1 MLPSGNATGTA
12 TGATAA
18 ATCREPAELVGKG
31 ATAAATSR
39 REPAGSIRST
49 QSTCRGDDMHA
60 HAQLSYLKMV
70 PPSGTATGTAT
81 DGTATATSR
90 EPAELVGDGAL
101 PTATS
106 REPAELVENGATA
119 AATSREPAELVG
131 NGALPAATSREPAEL
146 VENRATATA
155 PSTRADLV
163 GRGAELALVA
173 ELVAELA
180 LASPHRLAMSHT
192 MVRVNATCI
201 ETTARRQ
208 HVHISNT
215 KHVVACDGHGHW
227 LNCSGK

>member
-1 MLPSGNATGTA
+1 MVPPSGTVMGTA
-12 TGATAA
+12 TGSTATA
-18 ATCREPAELVGKG
+18 TFRKPVELVGKG
-31 ATAAATSR
+31 ATATATSR

-60 HAQLSYLKMV
+60 HAQLSYLEMV

-81 DGTATATSR
+81 DGTA
-90 EPAELVGDGAL
+90 
-101 PTATS
+101 
-106 REPAELVENGATA
+106 
-119 AATSREPAELVG
+119 
-131 NGALPAATSREPAEL
+131 AATSREPAEL

-155 PSTRADLV
+155 KSTRGALV

-215 KHVVACDGHGHW
+215 KHVVACDGHGH
-227 LNCSGK
+227 